1 MFYSFKEQSWK
12 LLPVIGKNLVME
24 LLSSVFYELVSSVL
38 LQSYGLKEIL
48 GSEAVMWIFLAA
60 QQYWE
65 RKLKTFCDQVGNNGS
80 QKDEKIDIAE
90 GKVTQSSE
98 KGF

>member
-1 MFYSFKEQSWK
+1 
-12 LLPVIGKNLVME
+12 
-24 LLSSVFYELVSSVL
+24 
-38 LQSYGLKEIL
+38 
-48 GSEAVMWIFLAA
+48 MWIFLAA

-65 RKLKTFCDQVGNNGS
+65 RKLKTLCDQVGNNGS